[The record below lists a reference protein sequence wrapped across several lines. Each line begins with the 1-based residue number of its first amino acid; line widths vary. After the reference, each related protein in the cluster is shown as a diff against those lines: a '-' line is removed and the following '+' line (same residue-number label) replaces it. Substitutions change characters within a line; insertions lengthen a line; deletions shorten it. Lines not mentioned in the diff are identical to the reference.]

1 MGECGGR
8 RRLRYTY
15 VFAHTGKS
23 VKPPSQGLGEHTLII
38 NSWFSLSLP
47 ALYRVYIWRAK
58 PWRSKWWPIVCRSV
72 CVFIP
77 ALFQMTCGCP
87 CGGMLAWWWGCL
99 RIFCRAMHCRLLLLL
114 LAAKTI
120 LSGSAVT
127 QTRDGSNAA
136 SKGSSDNSMRSPNT
150 VSRNKK
156 SRSDNNSDLAG
167 NTTANPVLLSSP
179 STASSGIQQG
189 KRSSPTVL
197 TLSPWWI
204 HPFHHK
210 IFAFSKCIVKG
221 MIFSLNE

>member
-1 MGECGGR
+1 MYGIVHILLNLLNLPAKALVNTHWLLIPGFHFLYPLYIEFISGARSLGGR
-8 RRLRYTY
+8 NDDLL
-15 VFAHTGKS
+15 S
-23 VKPPSQGLGEHTLII
+23 V
-38 NSWFSLSLP
+38 
-47 ALYRVYIWRAK
+47 
-58 PWRSKWWPIVCRSV
+58 CV

-99 RIFCRAMHCRLLLLL
+99 RIHCRAMHCRLLMLLLL

-136 SKGSSDNSMRSPNT
+136 SKGSSDDFMRSPNT

-167 NTTANPVLLSSP
+167 NMTANPVLLSSP
-179 STASSGIQQG
+179 STASSEIQQG
-189 KRSSPTVL
+189 KRSSPIVL

-221 MIFSLNE
+221 RVFSLND